1 MSLRS
6 SDSKGE
12 APLQWRFP
20 LTIQKPRKQSQALQ
34 TVVREP
40 CGQVLG
46 IESPWQ
52 ASWYMPSAPR
62 MPFKHQYQSIRSPVQ
77 DSEYTNPRPK
87 TQERER
93 GDRRMAREDDRHLDS
108 ACGRPLAIGWKLRS
122 ETSIIAPTV
131 IEDYIHAC
139 SPAKAYV
146 PVMSMFWGTESP
158 PRVVAPHQWGGS
170 RKGIRHRAGG
180 AR

>member
-62 MPFKHQYQSIRSPVQ
+62 MPVKHQYQSIRSPVK

-93 GDRRMAREDDRHLDS
+93 GDWRMAREDDRRRRYRKNFKTQRGRFCLRKAISHRMETPIRNLDHS
-108 ACGRPLAIGWKLRS
+108 S
-122 ETSIIAPTV
+122 
-131 IEDYIHAC
+131 H
-139 SPAKAYV
+139 
-146 PVMSMFWGTESP
+146 
-158 PRVVAPHQWGGS
+158 
-170 RKGIRHRAGG
+170 RHRGLRKSSSMPVHQQKLTCLSCRCSG
-180 AR
+180 ARRVLQG